1 MKQEPL
7 RSTLAYIEWFP
18 STSWLIF
25 MVLPLI
31 AQLPSL
37 DLWSTRV
44 QFFIVIGCAIGF
56 LLSDLFAFRKPYS
69 DNPRSFQTVSNIL
82 MAIIF
87 TSIMCVTTATH
98 LALMPKI
105 PLLLAWDLSSSES
118 LTGEVAKARAE
129 ATKLLSYGS
138 WIDYICTWSL
148 VIFAPLSILLW
159 YKLKHYWTALL
170 SFLWI
175 SFYAV
180 STTAKFPLVICTASI
195 LLCLCSAL
203 PFLNRQIQ
211 RLVIACILLI
221 FVVVAI
227 LAYTSSPMFNPNS
240 VFLPSSVAIANNDP
254 RTHITIADKHRIWSA
269 APNEKRQKVTPI
281 VAKTEALIYRIIFGP
296 SDVSIRW
303 YQYFTTVKPP
313 LGFASTIFRP
323 PPENRPSRL
332 VANWAYVERFPS
344 LYLSFAN
351 ANASFDADAYS
362 RAGGLGAALAMC
374 LILAARLCLMTLRC
388 VGTFGLSLYCIGI
401 VLLSLL
407 PFQSSLQAILF
418 VYGLWMIIGF
428 ALLLKIFPNIGGF
441 FNLLPRKKL

>member
-44 QFFIVIGCAIGF
+44 QFFIVIGCAISF

-69 DNPRSFQTVSNIL
+69 DNPRNFQTVSNIL

-105 PLLLAWDLSSSES
+105 PLLIAWDLSSSES
-118 LTGEVAKARAE
+118 LTGQVAKARAE
-129 ATKLLSYGS
+129 ATKLLPSGP

-159 YKLKHYWTALL
+159 YNLKHYWAALL
-170 SFLWI
+170 TFLWI
-175 SFYAV
+175 SFYAI
-180 STTAKFPLVICTASI
+180 STTAKFQLVICTASI
-195 LLCLCSAL
+195 LLCLCSAS
-203 PFLNRQIQ
+203 PFLSRQIQ

-221 FVVVAI
+221 FVVVAM

-240 VFLPSSVAIANNDP
+240 VYLPSSVAIANNDP

-281 VAKTEALIYRIIFGP
+281 VAKAEALIYRTIFGP

-313 LGFASTIFRP
+313 LGFASTILRP

-332 VANWAYVERFPS
+332 IANWAYVERFPS
-344 LYLSFAN
+344 LYLPFAN

-362 RAGGLGAALAMC
+362 REGGVGATLAIC
-374 LILAARLCLMTLRC
+374 LFVGMRFFLMRIRG
-388 VGTFGLSLYCIGI
+388 VGTLGTPLYCIAI
-401 VLLSLL
+401 TLLTLL
-407 PFQSSLQAILF
+407 PFQASLQAIILI
-418 VYGLWMIIGF
+418 YGLWMIIGF
-428 ALLLKIFPNIGGF
+428 ALLLMIFP
-441 FNLLPRKKL
+441 KLHGNSAHSPN

>member
-7 RSTLAYIEWFP
+7 RSNLAYIEWFP

-25 MVLPLI
+25 MVVPLI

-44 QFFIVIGCAIGF
+44 QFFIVIGCAISF
-56 LLSDLFAFRKPYS
+56 LLSDLFAFHKPYS
-69 DNPRSFQTVSNIL
+69 NNMV
-82 MAIIF
+82 AIIF
-87 TSIMCVTTATH
+87 TAVICLTTATH

-105 PLLLAWDLSSSES
+105 PLLMIVNPISCDNLPFQI
-118 LTGEVAKARAE
+118 AKARAE
-129 ATKLLSYGS
+129 ATKLLPYGS

-148 VIFAPLSILLW
+148 IIFAPVSILLW
-159 YKLKHYWTALL
+159 YRLKHYWTALL

-180 STTAKFPLVICTASI
+180 STTAKFPVVICTASI
-195 LLCLCSAL
+195 LLCLCPASS
-203 PFLNRQIQ
+203 FLKRQIQ

-221 FVVVAI
+221 FLVVA
-227 LAYTSSPMFNPNS
+227 LLVYTSSPMLNSNS
-240 VFLPSSVAIANNDP
+240 VYLPSSVAIANNDP

-269 APNEKRQKVTPI
+269 ASNEKRQKVTPT

-313 LGFASTIFRP
+313 LGFASTILRP
-323 PPENRPSRL
+323 LPENRPSRL

-344 LYLSFAN
+344 LYLPFAN

-374 LILAARLCLMTLRC
+374 LVLAARLCIMTLRS
-388 VGTFGLSLYCIGI
+388 VGTFGLSLYCLGI

-407 PFQSSLQAILF
+407 PFQASLQAILF

-428 ALLLKIFPNIGGF
+428 ALLLKLFPTISVILG
-441 FNLLPRKKL
+441 LLPKKIFLD